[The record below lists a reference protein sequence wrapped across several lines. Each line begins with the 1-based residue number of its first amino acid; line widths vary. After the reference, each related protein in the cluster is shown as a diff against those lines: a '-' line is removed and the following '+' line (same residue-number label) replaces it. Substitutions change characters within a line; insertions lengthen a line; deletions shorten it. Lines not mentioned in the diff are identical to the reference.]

1 MSGAE
6 VCGAVVLAGQRAGP
20 TALCAQA
27 GVAVEVLVPVGGVP
41 AIERV
46 LGALASSARA
56 RPAVVVGPA
65 AEVLSAH
72 PEVRALIENA
82 GAAWRAPAGDPASSA
97 LAGVADQAPPTLVTS
112 GDHALLCASIVDAF
126 CEAAY
131 RMPEDLIV
139 GLVPY
144 DAVRAAYPD
153 SRRTVLKFADGARCG
168 ANLYFLR
175 TEAARRGVEFWV
187 AMQRDRKRP
196 WRIARRLGWRLL
208 LRYLTGRLTL
218 GSALEALS
226 DRAGCRV
233 GSVPVEEPRAAV
245 DVDSVDDWHLAQRIV
260 GEAS

>member
-1 MSGAE
+1 
-6 VCGAVVLAGQRAGP
+6 VLAGQRAGP

-27 GVAVEVLVPVGGVP
+27 GVDVEVLVPVGGVP

-46 LGALASSARA
+46 LGALTRSERA
-56 RPAVVVGPA
+56 RPAAVVGPA
-65 AEVLSAH
+65 PAVLAAH
-72 PEVRALIENA
+72 PEVRAMIADA
-82 GAAWRAPAGDPASSA
+82 GAAWVAPASDPASSA
-97 LAGVADQAPPTLVTS
+97 LAGLEEQAPPVLITS
-112 GDHALLCASIVDAF
+112 GDHALLCPSIVDAF
-126 CEAAY
+126 CEAAQ
-131 RMPEDLIV
+131 RMQEDLIV

-144 DAVRAAYPD
+144 EAVRAAYPD

-175 TEAARRGVEFWV
+175 TEAARRGIEFWV

-196 WRIARRLGWRLL
+196 WRIAGRLGWRLL

-218 GSALEALS
+218 EAALAALS

-233 GSVPVEEPRAAV
+233 GSVPVKEPRAAV
-245 DVDSVDDWHLAQRIV
+245 DVDSVDDWRLAQRIV